1 MLCGMAK
8 CYQHSAPPTLER
20 MRRNPN
26 KINPHFSSPLPP
38 KKTPYICNKSN
49 EPPNGDWMRGP
60 WKDFVCPGPGMLQD
74 EFPGKIHNSF
84 NDKVNGREKQ
94 NWATGIVI
102 TCLFANGAMLL

>member
-1 MLCGMAK
+1 
-8 CYQHSAPPTLER
+8 
-20 MRRNPN
+20 
-26 KINPHFSSPLPP
+26 
-38 KKTPYICNKSN
+38 
-49 EPPNGDWMRGP
+49 MRGP